1 MSLAF
6 LVVAFVAAVNPCRTR
21 LGYGGP
27 WATVALGCAVAL
39 AAGAALAAAGGT
51 VLDAIDVSPES
62 FRLAAG
68 LILAVE
74 GARTLVW
81 PRPSVEPELRGLAA
95 AVVPVAFPLL
105 LQPSVVALALAAGG
119 DETAGKAIL
128 ALAVALAVT
137 AAAAAVRTGD
147 LLVAGSRLLG
157 ALELAAGVAL
167 AVDAITDV

>member
-1 MSLAF
+1 VSLAF

-27 WATVALGCAVAL
+27 WSTVALGCAVVFAT
-39 AAGAALAAAGGT
+39 GAALAAVGGAA
-51 VLDAIDVSPES
+51 LEAIDVSPES

-68 LILAVE
+68 LVLAVE

-81 PRPSVEPELRGLAA
+81 PAPSAEPALTGVAA

-105 LQPSVVALALAAGG
+105 LQPGVVALALAAGG
-119 DETAGKAIL
+119 DATAGKAIL
-128 ALAVALAVT
+128 ALAFALAATV
-137 AAAAAVRTGD
+137 AAGTVRAGG
-147 LLVAGSRLLG
+147 LAVAGSRLLG

-167 AVDAITDV
+167 AVDAIKDV